1 MRRKRNGTS
10 YTSYRL
16 GDAGLEKSRLHS
28 VQCRHYCYRG
38 CGPLEAHS
46 RSHGRYLIIVISVL
60 IVLVLIVLVL
70 IVVNE
75 SFSKI
80 QTYFSRA
87 TRIAL
92 SQSAR
97 AEFLVRE
104 NIEAFRTSAEL

>member
-10 YTSYRL
+10 YTSYRI

-46 RSHGRYLIIVISVL
+46 RSHGRYLIIVIS
-60 IVLVLIVLVL
+60 VLIVLVL